1 MCNLTFTKN
10 QNIMKKLN
18 RSLLKHV
25 SGGGRVAY
33 AFCMIDEP
41 CPRPPGIRRTGYCED
56 GICYYDTSTGPGNPG
71 GCTEPQRLCSEG
83 EVGCGCVYV

>member
-1 MCNLTFTKN
+1 
-10 QNIMKKLN
+10 MKKLN

-33 AFCMIDEP
+33 AFCLIDQP
-41 CPRPPGIRRTGYCED
+41 CPRPPGLGNVGYCEGD
-56 GICYYDTSTGPGNPG
+56 YCYYNTPDGPGNPG
-71 GCTEPQRLCSEG
+71 GGCNEPTRFCTDG